1 VSPARSSPC
10 VAGGVARGG
19 GWRGG
24 RAAAPRPAAA
34 AGLSPLLPSASA
46 ADAPQETV
54 VPATLRN
61 AYTAA
66 SLASA
71 DTQTGADGAG
81 AQGVFHRLEGRTT
94 MVWTRYSDGTTVA
107 APSISG
113 VLPSGTG
120 SDILAYRGSDG
131 RVDLWNAVDGT
142 SRTLQVP
149 QGQGLLNFYGDTGI
163 AFRNVAAADGTT
175 SRVMHLL
182 TPGPDGTTN
191 DVTVDGLP
199 EGMSLGFSR
208 GADSTSIFF
217 QAKLGDTDRIVA
229 VDRET
234 GRAQSWTGALPSGYA
249 YAKVSPDHVAL
260 YSLNSSKVLVVPR
273 SDLTAA
279 PTEVVLASGTGA
291 NPAAGLAVVGDWL
304 VHRPSAGTAVL
315 AKPIA
320 GGASVTIGVS
330 DPDVSVAPGGAA
342 LFIGTPTGGE
352 RGIQRVTEADGKP
365 VVTTVKPL
373 PKPPVPIQGLSLE
386 QGRLVVADTGN
397 NRDIRSGY
405 LREVATAGTPEF
417 GARSD
422 FTGVSAVMAD
432 CPAKDAGCSEVHG
445 TADGRIAWLER
456 DTQSTGY
463 DLLRVQGPTGT
474 SYFSRSVPAGG
485 RITSVSGK
493 YVVYT
498 AASQSYVY
506 QLGNSGTP
514 SVTRP
519 AGAAALSGDLL
530 WTAGTT
536 PGSVTGYDL
545 SAKKNVQ
552 SLTVDAPCVPDEL
565 QAVGRWLYWNCG
577 ADGKAGVYDR
587 TAGKSVPVPSG
598 EAELG
603 DGFVVTH
610 DKQAGELTLTTVTGG
625 TAAGRVI
632 GKLPDTGVS
641 QRDVRWT
648 VDTAG
653 SNAAYV
659 DAEER
664 VHLVPSGV
672 PTQPLSLLAPAEN
685 AKYVDAT
692 TFDVTPQTLTEV
704 LLSKPSAKWL
714 LTVRSKA
721 TGKVV
726 DTEDG
731 GPARGKLVVGWH
743 GDDEKGSGDAFLP
756 NGSYDW
762 TLSVDPADGVGAP
775 LQVRGSVALRS
786 AGAVRHD
793 HTGGEGRGPDG
804 VADLLTLNSSGTLT
818 FQQGDG
824 KGAFAGKA
832 SGGGWTTS
840 VTAVPFGDLNKDG
853 CNDVLVRMKDGS
865 LRGYK
870 PKCGDPLTTS
880 AAYTKLG
887 TGWSAYNVLT
897 SPGDL
902 TGDRRADLLARKA
915 STGDIY
921 LFAAKSDGTL
931 AAGKK
936 IRSAWTTYTKIVG
949 AGDLNGDG
957 IGDVL
962 ARHKDGTLYRYD
974 GAGNGTLK
982 DRVKVFSAW
991 GASYNA
997 IVGVGDIT
1005 GDGRSDLVERDGSGN
1020 LYRNDGKGNG
1030 SFGPRVK
1037 IASGWQ
1043 SYKGLF

>member
-1 VSPARSSPC
+1 M
-10 VAGGVARGG
+10 
-19 GWRGG
+19 
-24 RAAAPRPAAA
+24 
-34 AGLSPLLPSASA
+34 
-46 ADAPQETV
+46 
-54 VPATLRN
+54 N
-61 AYTAA
+61 
-66 SLASA
+66 A
-71 DTQTGADGAG
+71 DTQSGSDGAG
-81 AQGVFHRLEGRTT
+81 AQGVFHRIEGRTGL
-94 MVWTRYSDGTTVA
+94 VWTRYADGTTVA
-107 APSISG
+107 APSAEG
-113 VLPSGTG
+113 TLPTGTG
-120 SDILAYRGSDG
+120 SDTLAYRYSGG

-142 SRTLQVP
+142 TRTLQVP
-149 QGQGLLNFYGDTGI
+149 TGQGLLNFYGTTGV
-163 AFRNVAAADGTT
+163 AFRTATADDGTT
-175 SRVMHLL
+175 YRVMHLL
-182 TPGPDGTTN
+182 TPGPDGATG

-199 EGMSLGFSR
+199 QGMLLGMPR
-208 GADSTSIFF
+208 GADGTSIFF
-217 QAKLGDTDRIVA
+217 QAQLGDAGRIVA

-234 GRAQSWTGALPSGYA
+234 GRVQSWTGALPSGYS
-249 YAKVSPDHVAL
+249 YAKVSPDHVAV
-260 YSLNSSKVLVVPR
+260 YSLNSPKVLVVPR
-273 SDLTAA
+273 SDLSAA
-279 PTEVVLASGTGA
+279 PAEVVLDSGTGA
-291 NPAAGLAVVGDWL
+291 NPTDGLAVVGDWL

-320 GGASVTIGVS
+320 GGASLRIGTS
-330 DPDVSVAPGGAA
+330 DPDISVAPGGAA
-342 LFIGTPTGGE
+342 LFVGSPTAGE
-352 RGIQRVTEADGKP
+352 RGIQRVADARGTP
-365 VVTTVKPL
+365 VVTMVKPL

-386 QGRLVVADTGN
+386 QGRLVVADPSK
-397 NRDIRSGY
+397 REIRAGY
-405 LREVATAGTPEF
+405 LREVATSGTPQF
-417 GARSD
+417 GERTE
-422 FTGVSAVMAD
+422 FTGTNVVMGD

-445 TADGRIAWLER
+445 TADGRVAWLER
-456 DTQSTGY
+456 DGTSSGY
-463 DLLRVQGPTGT
+463 DRLRVAGPGDR
-474 SYFSRSVPAGG
+474 SYFDHSVPAGG
-485 RITSVSGK
+485 RITSVSGN

-498 AASQSYVY
+498 TAAQSYVY
-506 QLGNSGTP
+506 RLDNYAAP
-514 SVTRP
+514 SLTRP
-519 AGAAALSGDLL
+519 AGAAAVWGDLL

-545 SAKKNVQ
+545 SAKKTVQ

-565 QAVGRWLYWNCG
+565 QAAGRWLYWNCG

-587 TAGKSVPVPSG
+587 TAGRSVAVPAG

-625 TAAGRVI
+625 TATGRVV
-632 GKLPDTGVS
+632 GKLRDTGVP

-648 VDTAG
+648 VDASG

-659 DAEER
+659 DDQER

-672 PTQPLSLLAPAEN
+672 PTQPLGLLAPAES
-685 AKYVDAT
+685 AAYVEAT
-692 TFDVTPQTLTEV
+692 TFDVVPQTLTKV
-704 LLSKPSAKWL
+704 LLSKPSAKWR
-714 LTVRSKA
+714 LTVRSRA

-726 DTEDG
+726 DTTEG
-731 GPARGKLVVGWH
+731 GPARGELVVGWH
-743 GDDEKGSGDAFLP
+743 GDNSTQAAGDAFQP

-762 TLSVDPADGVGAP
+762 TLSVDPADGAGAP
-775 LQVRGSVALRS
+775 LEVRGSVALRG
-786 AGAVRHD
+786 AGPVRHD
-793 HTGGEGRGPDG
+793 HTGADGRGPDG

-902 TGDRRADLLARKA
+902 TGDKRADLLARKA

-921 LFAAKSDGTL
+921 VFAAKSDGTL
-931 AAGKK
+931 ATGKK
-936 IRSAWTTYTKIVG
+936 IRSAWTTYTKIIG

-974 GAGNGTLK
+974 GAGNGSLK

-997 IVGVGDIT
+997 VVGVGDIT
-1005 GDGRSDLVERDGSGN
+1005 GDGLGDLVERDGSGN

-1030 SFGPRVK
+1030 SFGSRVK
-1037 IASGWQ
+1037 IATGWQ
-1043 SYKGLF
+1043 SYKGLS